1 MERRRWIGAGLLAI
15 AAFMLLGFLK
25 SDMSLAAPATIGA
38 LLVSVV
44 LPAVGGI
51 ALIRGIGTAEQAR
64 RASLRQQTIEAEVM
78 KLAIQQ
84 KGKLT
89 TIEVATALAL
99 QQDETKLA
107 LDAMVEREI
116 ADIEI
121 TDDGVIVYT
130 FDAARRL
137 GKKDTS
143 RGILDA

>member
-1 MERRRWIGAGLLAI
+1 MDRRRWIGTGLLTL
-15 AAFMLLGFLK
+15 AALMLFGFLR
-25 SDMSLAAPATIGA
+25 SSLSLAAPATIGA
-38 LLVSVV
+38 LLVAVV
-44 LPAVGGI
+44 LPAASGI
-51 ALIRGIGTAEQAR
+51 ALIRGIGSAEQAR
-64 RASLRQQTIEAEVM
+64 RDSLRQQTIEAEVM
-78 KLAIQQ
+78 KLAIQH

-89 TIEVATALAL
+89 TLEVATALAL

-137 GKKDTS
+137 GAKDTS